1 MAQYAS
7 SFLDLGLGI
16 PKLFGDVAGMCGFA
30 LLMGIGRTLL
40 GLWGDRWDLPRVLG
54 ASALLAASRPSG
66 SRPSGIFLRKM
77 PPALPPCTGG
87 S

>member
-30 LLMGIGRTLL
+30 LLMGIGRTQQTF
-40 GLWGDRWDLPRVLG
+40 WEQAFRDF
-54 ASALLAASRPSG
+54 SAEDVACFAALYGRIVNNLAG
-66 SRPSGIFLRKM
+66 KGENHNE
-77 PPALPPCTGG
+77 
-87 S
+87 